1 MKIIILG
8 AGQVGTTVAQNLASE
23 ANDITVVDH
32 NAGLLR
38 DMQDRI
44 DIRTVQGQASH
55 PDVLRQAGAE
65 DADMLIAVTNSDE
78 TNMVACQCAA
88 TLFKTPRKIARVRAP
103 EYLKHPELFAP
114 GAIPIDVLI
123 SPEQLVTD
131 YILRLIE
138 HPGALQV
145 LDFADGRVRL
155 VAVKA
160 YYGGPLVGHE
170 LRDLNDHLKG
180 AEARVAAIYRKD
192 RAIMP
197 TGRTVIEADDEVFF
211 LATAENISAVMKELR
226 RAEKPFKRLIF
237 AGGGNIGR
245 RLASALENDYRVK
258 LIEHDSR
265 RSKRVAEHLP
275 ETIVLHGDAADEN
288 LLLEENIEDTDVF
301 CAITNDD
308 EANILSAML
317 AKRLGARKV
326 MSLINRAAY
335 VDLVQSGAI
344 DIAISPQQATI
355 GSLLTH
361 VRRGDVVM
369 VHSLRRGAAEAIEAI
384 AHGDKNSSKVVGR
397 RIDELKLPTGTS
409 IGAIVRGNDVLMAH
423 HDVIIEAE
431 DHVILFLID
440 KRKVVDVE
448 RLFQVA
454 VTFF

>member
-131 YILRLIE
+131 FILRLIE

-180 AEARVAAIYRKD
+180 AEAHVSQRSIVKIV
-192 RAIMP
+192 P
-197 TGRTVIEADDEVFF
+197 
-211 LATAENISAVMKELR
+211 SC
-226 RAEKPFKRLIF
+226 RL
-237 AGGGNIGR
+237 
-245 RLASALENDYRVK
+245 D
-258 LIEHDSR
+258 
-265 RSKRVAEHLP
+265 
-275 ETIVLHGDAADEN
+275 
-288 LLLEENIEDTDVF
+288 
-301 CAITNDD
+301 
-308 EANILSAML
+308 
-317 AKRLGARKV
+317 
-326 MSLINRAAY
+326 
-335 VDLVQSGAI
+335 VQS
-344 DIAISPQQATI
+344 SKQMT
-355 GSLLTH
+355 
-361 VRRGDVVM
+361 
-369 VHSLRRGAAEAIEAI
+369 
-384 AHGDKNSSKVVGR
+384 KCSS
-397 RIDELKLPTGTS
+397 
-409 IGAIVRGNDVLMAH
+409 
-423 HDVIIEAE
+423 
-431 DHVILFLID
+431 
-440 KRKVVDVE
+440 
-448 RLFQVA
+448 
-454 VTFF
+454 